1 MIVNKLKN
9 KLPSSLDLPLLVVAA
24 VCSFAIWTFVEL
36 ADDAP
41 EGDYLEIENKVLT
54 FFRSTAAPENA
65 IGPQWVEQ
73 TAMEITSLGS
83 IPVLSLIVILCVFH
97 MLLIK
102 KYGMAMLVTLSTI
115 LGGTLTFYLKEV
127 FERARPEKVSALV
140 DVMTYSFPSG
150 HAMTSSI
157 VFMTLGALLAQTVPR
172 NIEKIYFIATAL
184 FLSFIIGL
192 TRVYLG
198 VHYPTDVMAGWAAG
212 TAWALL
218 CWSIPHIFVRVKRS
232 H

>member
-1 MIVNKLKN
+1 
-9 KLPSSLDLPLLVVAA
+9 
-24 VCSFAIWTFVEL
+24 
-36 ADDAP
+36 
-41 EGDYLEIENKVLT
+41 
-54 FFRSTAAPENA
+54 
-65 IGPQWVEQ
+65 
-73 TAMEITSLGS
+73 
-83 IPVLSLIVILCVFH
+83 
-97 MLLIK
+97 
-102 KYGMAMLVTLSTI
+102 MLVTLSTI